1 MEPIGITFSPSAQ
14 NQAQGPNNLRNE
26 GGIGSGSTD
35 LAQAYK
41 ILSLR
46 LPTVV
51 GAQAP
56 VAPALLKSPGSAALP
71 SGMNPQAALF
81 AALLKSMLGVQT
93 PSAGGGGE
101 SSFASPVPSADLFG
115 GGSSAPSQSAPLA
128 DVGRLV
134 PRIELNDTGQRT
146 RIPEDVGSMSGFMVD
161 PTAPRETNSWLD
173 SMGIDTKNV
182 Y

>member
-1 MEPIGITFSPSAQ
+1 MADNPIGISFIPTAQ

-26 GGIGSGSTD
+26 GGIGSGGTD

-51 GAQAP
+51 GAQSP
-56 VAPALLKSPGSAALP
+56 VPQALLTSPGASALP
-71 SGMNPQAALF
+71 NGMNPQAALF
-81 AALLKSMLGVQT
+81 AALLKSMLGVQAPPPASS
-93 PSAGGGGE
+93 PSASPSPSDIYGGMQ
-101 SSFASPVPSADLFG
+101 
-115 GGSSAPSQSAPLA
+115 SQSAPA
-128 DVGRLV
+128 DQAPPPPADLGRLV
-134 PRIELNDTGQRT
+134 PRIQ
-146 RIPEDVGSMSGFMVD
+146 IPQDQSGLD
-161 PTAPRETNSWLD
+161 RGAPSYTAPPETNSWLD